1 MRLFQ
6 LLFLCLIFFC
16 TPSLAQQPAAGYI
29 SGYIVT
35 TDNVPAANATVNLLS
50 AQGDALIKVSL
61 PNAKGFFEFEQIKAG
76 TYRLSIT
83 KVGYK
88 TYQSGNFTIGPD
100 SQTVRLATIT
110 LSAAQVVLGEVKVE
124 SKKPFIEQKLDKLIV
139 NVENSIA
146 AAGSTVL
153 NILERS
159 PGVLVNEETNIS
171 LRGKQGVMVMIDG
184 KPTPLGGTDLMN
196 YLKSIPASLVEK
208 IEIITNPSA
217 RYDAAG
223 NAGIINIK
231 FKKDQRQGY
240 NGSLTL
246 AYGQGVYRKPTASIN
261 TNYRKKKW
269 NLFGNYSLG
278 KPQGFTRFYINRQ
291 FFNSAGRTETVF
303 DQTSFI
309 KHRLSNH
316 NLKLGADFYMNKKT
330 VVGVMFNT
338 NMSQTKRNG
347 FTNAVIT
354 DAAGNLLY
362 TTQTDNVFPGKNRNF
377 FVNGNV
383 KHKFDSTGKE
393 LTVDL
398 DYGRFYSDAFQD
410 FENRYYDPNSM
421 PTASDKLQTDQVGTI
436 TVKSVK
442 ADYVQPIGSKVKF
455 EAGFKISFVKTDNDI
470 QFFTESAGAFVFD
483 RSRSNHFMYDENV
496 NASYVNYAWESPKT
510 DFQLGLRMEHTATSG
525 KQITTG
531 ENFSRNYLLLFPS
544 IFVNRKLGANHQLS
558 ASYSR
563 RIDRPNYR
571 QLNPF
576 KIFVDP
582 YTYAS
587 GDPNL
592 RPVLTNSFEL
602 NYTLFN
608 KYIAS
613 LRYVN
618 SKATITDIFT
628 QDDVTKISYQTPA
641 NLQDYEQVNL
651 GLTIPFNIKNWMNS
665 NIIGSVYWNTYNSP
679 LQGGQLKTDY
689 VTWDINCTNTFVL
702 GKKGWSAEL
711 SGFYQSSNAWGLFL
725 IRNLAQISSGV
736 QKVSKNKKSTFKVAV
751 ADMFY
756 TNRIAVIVKYQN
768 MDFFTSRTWD
778 SRTLTLS
785 YTYRFGKNTVAR
797 ARQRNS
803 GMEDEKRRAAN

>member
-1 MRLFQ
+1 MRLFCF
-6 LLFLCLIFFC
+6 LFLCLGPLCMSTF
-16 TPSLAQQPAAGYI
+16 AQQPPLGQI
-29 SGYIVT
+29 SGYVVT
-35 TDNVPAANATVNLLS
+35 ADNTPATNATISLLS
-50 AQGDALIKVSL
+50 AQGNVLVKTSL
-61 PNAKGFFEFEQIKAG
+61 PNEKGFFEMEQIKAG
-76 TYRLSIT
+76 TYLLSIT
-83 KVGYK
+83 KVGFK
-88 TYQSGNFTIGPD
+88 TYQSGPISIGGD
-100 SQTVRLATIT
+100 SMVLRLPAIT
-110 LSAAQVVLGEVKVE
+110 LSPAQVVMGEVKVE
-124 SKKPFIEQKLDKLIV
+124 SKKPFIEQKLDKLVV

-240 NGSLTL
+240 NGSFTT
-246 AYGQGVYRKPTASIN
+246 AYGQGVYHKPTVSVNAN
-261 TNYRKKKW
+261 FRKNKW
-269 NLFGNYSLG
+269 NLFGNYSLAA
-278 KPQGFTRFYINRQ
+278 PRGFTRFYINRQ
-291 FFNSAGRTETVF
+291 FFNNAGNTETVF
-303 DQTSFI
+303 DQTSYI

-338 NMSQTKRNG
+338 NISQAKRNG
-347 FTNAVIT
+347 FTNSVIT
-354 DAAGNLLY
+354 DALGNLLY
-362 TTQTDNVFPGKNRNF
+362 TTQTGNVFPGKNRNL

-393 LTVDL
+393 LTVDV
-398 DYGRFYSDAFQD
+398 DYGHFYSDALQD

-421 PTASDKLQTDQVGTI
+421 PLNSDKLQTNQMGTI
-436 TVKSVK
+436 TVKSIK
-442 ADYVQPIGSKVKF
+442 ADYVHPFGNNAKF
-455 EAGFKISFVKTDNDI
+455 EAGVKISFVKTDNDI
-470 QFFTESAGAFVFD
+470 QFFTESAGAFVLD
-483 RSRSNHFMYDENV
+483 RGRSNHFMYDENV
-496 NASYVNYAWESPKT
+496 NASYINYAWESKKT

-525 KQITTG
+525 RQITTG
-531 ENFSRNYLLLFPS
+531 ERFSRNYLLLFPS
-544 IFVNRKLGANHQLS
+544 VFINRKLGTNHQLS
-558 ASYSR
+558 VSYSR
-563 RIDRPNYR
+563 RIDRPTYK

-582 YTYAS
+582 YTYAA

-628 QDDVTKISYQTPA
+628 QDDATKISYQTPA

-651 GLTIPFNIKNWMNS
+651 GVTIPFNIKNWMNA

-689 VTWDINCTNTFVL
+689 VTWDINCTNSFVL
-702 GKKGWSAEL
+702 GKNGWSAEL

-725 IRNLAQISSGV
+725 IRNLAQISSGI
-736 QKVSKNKKSTFKVAV
+736 QKVSKNKKSTYKIAV

-768 MDFFTSRTWD
+768 MDFFTNRTWD
-778 SRTLTLS
+778 SRALTFS
-785 YTYRFGKNTVAR
+785 FTHRFGKNTVAR
-797 ARQRNS
+797 ARQRSS
-803 GMEDEKRRAAN
+803 GVEEEKRRAAN